1 VAKRAGVSI
10 STVSLAINKKERV
23 SKELRQRV
31 LKAIDELNYRPNGLA
46 RSLKSKK
53 SKVIGLIIPDIV
65 NPFFPLMVRGVGDTA
80 KRYGYNIILCNTDGE
95 VNEEATFLRLFE
107 EKCVD
112 GIIFTCSGKIKK
124 SLSILNELSIP
135 KVILDR
141 RLDDLSIPTVTVD
154 NTKGAYIATSHLIRN
169 GKQKILFISGP
180 DQLQSS
186 LDRLNGY
193 KQALAENQLRVEPE
207 LITYGDFSFE
217 SGQKALKEII
227 ANQISFDAVFG
238 ANDMMTFGAITVLS
252 EFGMDIPNQIE
263 VVGYDDIL
271 LASLFKP
278 ALTTVRQPAYEMG
291 AEAVKMVLRAINS
304 KKEFVTCKVFE
315 PQLVVRESSPGN

>member
-1 VAKRAGVSI
+1 MAKHAGVSI

-23 SKELRQRV
+23 SEELRQKVTR
-31 LKAIDELNYRPNGLA
+31 AIDELNYRPNGLA
-46 RSLKSKK
+46 RGLKSKK

-95 VNEEATFLRLFE
+95 VKEEATFLRLFE

-112 GIIFTCSGKIKK
+112 GIIFTCAGRIKK
-124 SLSILNELSIP
+124 SLSLLNELSIP

-193 KQALAENQLRVEPE
+193 KQALAENQLPVKPE

-217 SGQKALKEII
+217 SGQKALKDVI
-227 ANQISFDAVFG
+227 ASQISFDAVFG
-238 ANDMMTFGAITVLS
+238 ANDMMTLGAIMVLS
-252 EFGMDIPNQIE
+252 ELGMDIPDQIE

-291 AEAVKMVLRAINS
+291 AEAVKMVLRAMNS
-304 KKEFVTCKVFE
+304 KKEFVASKVFE
-315 PQLVVRESSPGN
+315 PQLIVRESSPGN